1 MTPPEETHEVRL
13 SGAPDAGV
21 PRWISTGAAWSW
33 RLLLIAAA
41 LFVVGH
47 AFDKLRVI
55 IMPIVVALFL
65 STILVPP
72 ARWLCRH
79 RLPPLLA
86 TWVVFLCG
94 IGIVA
99 GIIVGLLPTA
109 EHEFTKLGRELSAGI
124 KQAEHWVETGPLHI
138 SHQQVNSYVGK
149 IGQEVRSNG
158 GKIAQGAISGATLA
172 VEVVAGILLTLVIT
186 FFFVKDGSR
195 IGQWALGLASEERAV
210 DLRVIGARAWTTLSG
225 YVRGT
230 AANGL
235 VNATLMTIGL
245 LLIGVPLV
253 LPIALLTFFGG
264 FLPIVG
270 AIAVGLLAILVALV
284 AKGGIAA
291 LLVLALTVVIHHAE
305 GYLVGPLVLGRAVK
319 LHPLAVLLSLSL
331 GGVLAGIL
339 GAFLAVPVVGVAA
352 SIVAYMREKSAA
364 EQQPEQQ
371 GKLGEVVIPTPE
383 LPGDGPPRVALSDSG
398 RFE

>member
-1 MTPPEETHEVRL
+1 MTPEETQEVRL

-41 LFVVGH
+41 LYVLGH

-55 IMPIVVALFL
+55 IMPIVVALFA

-79 RLPPLLA
+79 RFPPLLA
-86 TWVVFLCG
+86 TWVVFLCA
-94 IGIVA
+94 IGAVV
-99 GIIVGLLPTA
+99 GMVLGLLPTV
-109 EHEFTKLGRELSAGI
+109 EHEFTKLGRELSVGI
-124 KQAEHWVETGPLHI
+124 RQAEHWAETGPLHV
-138 SHQQVNSYVGK
+138 SHKQVNGYVGK
-149 IGQEVRSNG
+149 IGQELKSNG
-158 GKIAQGAISGATLA
+158 GKIAQGAISGATL
-172 VEVVAGILLTLVIT
+172 VIEVLAGILLTMVIT

-195 IGQWALGLASEERAV
+195 IGQWALGLASEPRAA
-210 DLRVIGARAWTTLSG
+210 DLRAIGGRAWTTLSA

-235 VNATLMTIGL
+235 VNAILMTVGL
-245 LLIGVPLV
+245 VIIGVPLV

-270 AIAVGLLAILVALV
+270 AIAAGGLAILVALV
-284 AKGGIAA
+284 AKGGVAA
-291 LLVLALTVVIHHAE
+291 LLVLGLTIVIHHAE

-331 GGVLAGIL
+331 GGILAGVL
-339 GAFLAVPVVGVAA
+339 GAFLAVPVVAVAA
-352 SIVAYMREKSAA
+352 SVVAYFREKSAA
-364 EQQPEQQ
+364 EQWDGQR
-371 GKLGEVVIPTPE
+371 GDLADVVLPAPE
-383 LPGDGPPRVALSDSG
+383 LANDGPPRVALSESG
-398 RFE
+398 H